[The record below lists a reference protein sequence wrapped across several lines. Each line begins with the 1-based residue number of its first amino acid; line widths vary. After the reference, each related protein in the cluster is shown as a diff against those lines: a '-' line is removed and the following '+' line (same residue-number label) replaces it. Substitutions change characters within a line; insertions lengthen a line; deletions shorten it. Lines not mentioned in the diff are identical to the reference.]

1 MRRQIVKQPYL
12 VARIQVLDCFS
23 DFLNRAHR
31 GNLSKLPAIKR
42 HLGIFDGRCSR
53 SMKQRARHEKA
64 NAQRPTLNAEAT
76 EVRLKAALRVPLGLK
91 LVRFPPGPKEKV
103 RSKN

>member
-1 MRRQIVKQPYL
+1 
-12 VARIQVLDCFS
+12 
-23 DFLNRAHR
+23 
-31 GNLSKLPAIKR
+31 
-42 HLGIFDGRCSR
+42 
-53 SMKQRARHEKA
+53 MKQRARHEKA

-103 RSKN
+103 RSKNYAAFT